1 MITHD
6 NFFFKYVM
14 AGKLK
19 ASQVNASFK
28 LFKFASIYNSLKNNG
43 HNPGVR
49 ENIFECIATIFFS
62 D

>member
-1 MITHD
+1 
-6 NFFFKYVM
+6 M